1 MKFEVKC
8 PSCGTPTSLGVFDL
22 VGNVSCNTCGFA
34 ANAREFLEKSAAKFP
49 DQAPAGLRP
58 ASDGVIDVT
67 GAMRPME
74 TGVRI
79 ENMPGYRFFA
89 HIPPAGFSASAIG
102 LILFTVIWCGFM
114 VMWNA
119 MAIRER
125 RWDMLGFGVIHD
137 VIGIGLLLA
146 LVWRFVGIT
155 EISAEY
161 GRLTRTRKLLGVPL
175 RKVID
180 ASDVSRVELKMVR
193 RSKGG
198 SYPALI
204 LVSSKREIG
213 LIANRDPDDMRWLAS
228 ELRNWFGFGDRRE
241 G

>member
-1 MKFEVKC
+1 MKFDVKC
-8 PSCGTPTSLGVFDL
+8 PSCGSPTSLGVFDL
-22 VGNVSCNTCGFA
+22 VGTVACNTCGFA
-34 ANAREFLEKSAAKFP
+34 AGAREFLEKSAEKYP
-49 DQAPAGLRP
+49 EQAPAGLRP

-67 GAMRPME
+67 GAARPAQ
-74 TGVRI
+74 TGMRI

-102 LILFTVIWCGFM
+102 LILFTLIWCGFM

-146 LVWRFVGIT
+146 LVWRFAGVT
-155 EISAEY
+155 EITAEY
-161 GRLTRTRKLLGVPL
+161 GRLTRTRRLLGVPL

-180 ASDVSRVELKMVR
+180 TSEVTRIELKMVR

-198 SYPALI
+198 SYPALAI
-204 LVSSKREIG
+204 VTPKREVT
-213 LIANRDPDDMRWLAS
+213 LLQNRDLGEMRWLTS
-228 ELRNWFGFGDRRE
+228 ELGAWLRPER
-241 G
+241 

>member
-1 MKFEVKC
+1 MKFDVKC
-8 PSCGTPTSLGVFDL
+8 PSCGTANSLGVFDL
-22 VGNVSCNTCGFA
+22 VGQVTCPSCGFA
-34 ANAREFLEKSAAKFP
+34 AAAREFLEQSAEKYP
-49 DQAPAGLRP
+49 DQAPVGTRPVTDGAINVAGATRP
-58 ASDGVIDVT
+58 A
-67 GAMRPME
+67 E

-161 GRLTRTRKLLGVPL
+161 GRLTRTRRLLGVPL
-175 RKVID
+175 RKVVD
-180 ASDVSRVELKMVR
+180 TSEVTDVELRMVR

-198 SYPALI
+198 SYPALY
-204 LVSSKREIG
+204 LVKGKREIR
-213 LIANRDPDDMRWLAS
+213 LIADRDLEDLRWLAA
-228 ELRNWFGFGDRRE
+228 ELRSWFGLDRARPE
-241 G
+241 